1 MPEQRRKDQVV
12 AVKFL
17 IKRLLVYGRDRKQEM
32 DSSAKEEEKWKEE
45 TSSSQNKGEKE
56 FFGKELEAA
65 IQMAECI
72 NDLDW
77 PEDMPESPK
86 LVKFLCVEPDK
97 IAPDVQDPLKTIDL
111 GTEGDPR
118 PIQISG
124 LLEVEDR
131 ARIVSFLHEFKDC
144 FA

>member
-17 IKRLLVYGRDRKQEM
+17 IKRLLVYGRERKQEM

-86 LVKFLCVEPDK
+86 LVKF
-97 IAPDVQDPLKTIDL
+97 
-111 GTEGDPR
+111 
-118 PIQISG
+118 
-124 LLEVEDR
+124 
-131 ARIVSFLHEFKDC
+131 
-144 FA
+144 